1 MPTTKCSCGE
11 ELHYSTDKVGLI
23 ARCRCGRP
31 VRLPEPPP
39 VKKPKTY
46 EEVLDEEQRA
56 ASRRRQIIAVLAFAI
71 VTFVVVL
78 IFARFNHI
86 SPARQ
91 PQRVAPTADEP

>member
-71 VTFVVVL
+71 VTVIAVL
-78 IFARFNHI
+78 IFANFNHI

-91 PQRVAPTADEP
+91 QQQATPADEPP